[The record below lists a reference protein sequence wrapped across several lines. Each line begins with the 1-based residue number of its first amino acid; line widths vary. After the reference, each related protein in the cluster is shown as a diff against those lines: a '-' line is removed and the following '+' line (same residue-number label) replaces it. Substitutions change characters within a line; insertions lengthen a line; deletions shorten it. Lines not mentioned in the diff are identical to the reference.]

1 MSKLYIDYCKMKKD
15 VDYHYHP
22 RHLVLLTIDMN
33 ILFFFSSLI
42 WDIANK
48 KLKKK
53 GLTKV

>member
-1 MSKLYIDYCKMKKD
+1 MSQLYIDYCKMKKD

-33 ILFFFSSLI
+33 IWGFFSSLI

-48 KLKKK
+48 K
-53 GLTKV
+53 